1 MHTIMQI
8 PENWNGDLTTTDGVT
23 WLLFP
28 FFYFPV
34 LLGVVFIIGIITFK
48 AVR

>member
-1 MHTIMQI
+1 MVQI
-8 PENWNGDLTTTDGVT
+8 PENWNGDLTTTNGVT

-34 LLGVVFIIGIITFK
+34 LLGVVLIVVVVIYHV
-48 AVR
+48 VR

>member
-1 MHTIMQI
+1 MVQI
-8 PENWNGDLTTTDGVT
+8 PENWNGDLTTTDSVT

-34 LLGVVFIIGIITFK
+34 LLGVVLIVTVVIYHV
-48 AVR
+48 VR